1 MPPLTFELQQLI
13 NPIPSESLNEWAPLY
28 SSVLQENKTSM
39 KSVLFIFVCKIVV
52 SLFVLLCGFGCHW
65 WSIVCPSVTSP
76 CNLQLCKCAI
86 VQLYSCSVV
95 HLCNCAI
102 AHCDSDCSS
111 HSSKVKSSSQLL
123 LLLSSQLGILTVN
136 YQIALLQPNVNH
148 KVHLSGSQHNSLNH
162 LTPQSITDTVSA
174 VGPTLTECITVLV
187 IPTPSTHILTH
198 LPRTKGQ
205 RMVS

>member
-1 MPPLTFELQQLI
+1 MNGRYCI
-13 NPIPSESLNEWAPLY
+13 
-28 SSVLQENKTSM
+28 
-39 KSVLFIFVCKIVV
+39 VLFCKKTRLPWKLCSFHLCLQDRCFSLRPSLWLWLSLVVDCLPECHLTLQPAIV
-52 SLFVLLCGFGCHW
+52 
-65 WSIVCPSVTSP
+65 
-76 CNLQLCKCAI
+76 QMCKCAN
-86 VQLYSCSVV
+86 VQSYNYAVV

-123 LLLSSQLGILTVN
+123 LLLSSQLGILTIN

-148 KVHLSGSQHNSLNH
+148 KVHLSGSQQNSLNH
-162 LTPQSITDTVSA
+162 LTPQSVTDTVSA

-198 LPRTKGQ
+198 LPRTKCQ